1 MDKLKDMLKTN
12 PCHEQHIVSIKEIYE
27 EYLFSYLIPSI
38 YEGLL
43 SLYKEAYELEKK
55 IINESKKNPN
65 IEIPS
70 VLILFQKLLKDIP
83 NLNPHKIKSETER
96 IKSTSKSAEIFDDLI
111 RAVCKSNI
119 ILLTFNVDHQRK
131 SYFVPK
137 YQYHE
142 NIDINH
148 FIHDCYIECSR
159 IFHGYAELF
168 YHDYEPIVLN
178 QNKRHCHIIIKEGIK
193 KAIRQML
200 PLKDILIE
208 YNSQKIEEPANDYFD
223 IKTVNILDNTG
234 LSEQNGFND
243 DKNNFSILISDG
255 KDDNYF
261 DDDIKITTKS
271 ETIDTKEKQ
280 TKFIDLADSMHKK
293 GIASFFHETIEN
305 VKRKNNETKTDIS
318 NVDKNMD
325 QDKTIQDDNFVDI
338 KNVQIQNDDKVDETF
353 EKNDG
358 KVDETFEK
366 NDNKNVDKMVD
377 SLLQI

>member
-1 MDKLKDMLKTN
+1 MDKLKEMLKAN

-38 YEGLL
+38 YEGFQ
-43 SLYKEAYELEKK
+43 SLYKEAYDLEKK
-55 IINESKKNPN
+55 IIKESKKNPN
-65 IEIPS
+65 IENPS

-148 FIHDCYIECSR
+148 FIHECYIECSR
-159 IFHGYAELF
+159 IFHGYSELF
-168 YHDYEPIVLN
+168 YHDYEPITLN
-178 QNKRHCHIIIKEGIK
+178 QNKRHCFEIIKEGIK

-208 YNSQKIEEPANDYFD
+208 YNSQKIEQAQEEIFD
-223 IKTVNILDNTG
+223 IKTVNLLDNK
-234 LSEQNGFND
+234 LSEQNGFD
-243 DKNNFSILISDG
+243 DNPMQNNFSILLSDD
-255 KDDNYF
+255 KNDNYL
-261 DDDIKITTKS
+261 DDDIKITTHS
-271 ETIDTKEKQ
+271 ETVNTKEKQ
-280 TKFIDLADSMHKK
+280 TKYIDLADAMTKK
-293 GIASFFHETIEN
+293 GVANFFN
-305 VKRKNNETKTDIS
+305 
-318 NVDKNMD
+318 
-325 QDKTIQDDNFVDI
+325 
-338 KNVQIQNDDKVDETF
+338 ETF
-353 EKNDG
+353 ENIKKKQDIKDIEKIDESKND
-358 KVDETFEK
+358 ETKIEK
-366 NDNKNVDKMVD
+366 ETKSEQNNENQEVDKMVD
-377 SLLQI
+377 TLLQT